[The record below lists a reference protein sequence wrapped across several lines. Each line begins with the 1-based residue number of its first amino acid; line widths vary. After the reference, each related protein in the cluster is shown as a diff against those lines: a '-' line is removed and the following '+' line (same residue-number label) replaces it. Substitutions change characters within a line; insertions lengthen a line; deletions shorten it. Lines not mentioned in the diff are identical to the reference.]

1 MIISLWHRVAQEPLI
16 QAIMNTN
23 MTITRAHATKILQRW
38 FCISLRNGIAVEGMT
53 RRHFEGV
60 TLDTQAEEMSPSEAE
75 TWADDD
81 AVMRWIVQFTGSG
94 PEGNLFQGNVNV
106 STLTLLY
113 CDTQIVRSVTPDGFQ
128 GLDAFCYTA
137 KQQQQQHLLL

>member
-1 MIISLWHRVAQEPLI
+1 MKKCQLDLDVVVPIRRHCLKDVVDAPYVIGLWCRVAQEPLV
-16 QAIMNTN
+16 QAIMNIN

-60 TLDTQAEEMSPSEAE
+60 TLDMQAEEMSPSEAE

-81 AVMRWIVQFTGSG
+81 AVMRWVVQFTGAG
-94 PEGNLFQGNVNV
+94 PEGNLFQGNVDV
-106 STLTLLY
+106 STLTLL
-113 CDTQIVRSVTPDGFQ
+113 CSSLR
-128 GLDAFCYTA
+128 
-137 KQQQQQHLLL
+137 